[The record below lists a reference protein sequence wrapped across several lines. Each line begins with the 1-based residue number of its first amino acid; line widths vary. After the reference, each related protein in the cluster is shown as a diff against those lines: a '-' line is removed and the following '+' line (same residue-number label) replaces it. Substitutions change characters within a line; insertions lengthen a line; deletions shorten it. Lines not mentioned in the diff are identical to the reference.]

1 MTSQTPEVTEIEEV
15 VEDFVKGMWYV
26 TGESQY
32 PEGAEKK
39 SYHQGFSDAVAM
51 AYIELT
57 GTPKSKGLINKLLLS
72 QQQKHREELQKAR
85 QDWLREEKERTI
97 NLFLEEGYL
106 KGRELIPHDESKKS
120 HGTCCY
126 CGTCGHDNDNCVC
139 EHNRLLQTIIDR
151 YQDELEG
158 GLETNKQ

>member
-1 MTSQTPEVTEIEEV
+1 MTSQTPEVKEIEEV
-15 VEDFVKGMWYV
+15 IEDFVKGMWYV

-85 QDWLREEKERTI
+85 QDWLRSEIEKYKIVKYIPEWEKSLNITERFAWANENQQKHI
-97 NLFLEEGYL
+97 LGEIKYQREQGGY
-106 KGRELIPHDESKKS
+106 EA
-120 HGTCCY
+120 
-126 CGTCGHDNDNCVC
+126 
-139 EHNRLLQTIIDR
+139 LQTIIDY
-151 YQDELEG
+151 YQAELNQD
-158 GLETNKQ
+158 NK

>member
-1 MTSQTPEVTEIEEV
+1 MNQIPNIEETYNTREVEEV

-57 GTPKSKGLINKLLLS
+57 GTPKSKGLIDKLLLS

-85 QDWLREEKERTI
+85 QDWLQEEIVR
-97 NLFLEEGYL
+97 LEVEQEKYSMSGSAEYDL
-106 KGRELIPHDESKKS
+106 V
-120 HGTCCY
+120 TWQA
-126 CGTCGHDNDNCVC
+126 
-139 EHNRLLQTIIDR
+139 LQTIIDR
-151 YQDELEG
+151 YHSELDQD
-158 GLETNKQ
+158 KQ

>member
-1 MTSQTPEVTEIEEV
+1 MTSQTPEEREIEEV

-57 GTPKSKGLINKLLLS
+57 GTPKSKGLIDKLLLS

-85 QDWLREEKERTI
+85 EERVDFEAIKWGYMKLLGFGLQNTTAENALMMDRLRD
-97 NLFLEEGYL
+97 F
-106 KGRELIPHDESKKS
+106 
-120 HGTCCY
+120 
-126 CGTCGHDNDNCVC
+126 
-139 EHNRLLQTIIDR
+139 
-151 YQDELEG
+151 YQE
-158 GLETNKQ
+158 

>member
-1 MTSQTPEVTEIEEV
+1 MTSQTPEEKEIEEV
-15 VEDFVKGMWYV
+15 VEDFVKGMWYG

-57 GTPKSKGLINKLLLS
+57 GIPKSKGLIDKLLLS

-85 QDWLREEKERTI
+85 EKTIRDIERRMMGWSGTATAM
-97 NLFLEEGYL
+97 L
-106 KGRELIPHDESKKS
+106 KDYRKIIYRDHSELD
-120 HGTCCY
+120 
-126 CGTCGHDNDNCVC
+126 
-139 EHNRLLQTIIDR
+139 
-151 YQDELEG
+151 QDELER
-158 GLETNKQ
+158 GLVDKG